1 MHTKAL
7 LHVLAAATI
16 ATAQR
21 PANTSICD
29 FYTTALLVENNAT
42 NQETLVT
49 LLVNTAVIGN
59 YTKPNA
65 NLTVPGILA
74 QGQSYNKTS
83 VNLLPYFDGALASTN
98 RGGELGVSINFL
110 DDGGATPL
118 TLNKPSNTTTSNQYK
133 LLTHLYGY
141 FGILLGCS
149 HLGQT
154 GYPAYSGDT
163 SMYDVHKFMALDA
176 YQVGWFI
183 EQVGLS
189 AKSFGVAD
197 ADVEYV
203 GTALQTLFGQKCAA
217 KLDIVPG
224 AADELQ
230 AICIAEDCPTAANA
244 TCSAYAA
251 VVTPKHVNGSITV
264 SGTATASSTATSTS
278 TSKSAGS
285 LTRNVCGSLLL
296 LFALGT
302 VRWLW

>member
-1 MHTKAL
+1 MHTTDL
-7 LHVLAAATI
+7 LGVLAVASLAA
-16 ATAQR
+16 AQR

-29 FYTTALLVENNAT
+29 FYTTALLVNNNAT

-74 QGQSYNKTS
+74 QGQSYNQTP
-83 VNLLPYFDGALASTN
+83 VNLLPYFDGALASSN
-98 RGGELGVSINFL
+98 RGGSQGVSINFL
-110 DDGGATPL
+110 DDGGAH
-118 TLNKPSNTTTSNQYK
+118 K

-149 HLGQT
+149 QLGQT
-154 GYPAYSGDT
+154 GYPAYTGQT
-163 SMYDVHKFMALDA
+163 SMYNAHKFMALDA
-176 YQVGWFI
+176 FQVGWFI

-197 ADVEYV
+197 ADIEYV
-203 GTALQTLFGQKCAA
+203 GTALQTLFGHKCAP

-230 AICIAEDCPTAANA
+230 AICTAKDCPEATNA
-244 TCSAYAA
+244 TCSAYAS
-251 VVTPKHVNGSITV
+251 VVTPKHVNGSVTV
-264 SGTATASSTATSTS
+264 SGTASTS
-278 TSKSAGS
+278 TAKSTSTVKSGAEM
-285 LTRNVCGSLLL
+285 TRKMCGSLRV
-296 LFALGT
+296 LFALAT
-302 VRWLW
+302 VTWLM